1 MKGMSG
7 NMNKMDQERFEEYL
21 DECQEFKMKI
31 ADWLR
36 EPENK
41 DTNSFVVVSSMA
53 ILIGNLLS
61 VMDMTPAP
69 PIDDE
74 MIFDFITA
82 NRYDLGEKVVYL

>member
-1 MKGMSG
+1 
-7 NMNKMDQERFEEYL
+7 MDQEKFEEYL

-61 VMDMTPAP
+61 VMDMTPTP
-69 PIDDE
+69 QIEDE
-74 MIFDFITA
+74 MIFDMITA
-82 NRYDLGEKVVYL
+82 NRYELGHKAVYL